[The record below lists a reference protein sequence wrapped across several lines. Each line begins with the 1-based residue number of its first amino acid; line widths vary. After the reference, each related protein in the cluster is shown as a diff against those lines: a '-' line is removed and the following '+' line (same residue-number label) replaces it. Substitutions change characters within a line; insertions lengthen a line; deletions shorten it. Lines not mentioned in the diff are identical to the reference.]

1 MQKINSNEE
10 KDEKDEKEVVEVK
23 SSLDFNS
30 STDINSDKSIPIR
43 LSKKII
49 WFLLILIS
57 LNHAFLY
64 ISPGML
70 SSCIS
75 RIKFELKLSDEKYG
89 MFGTINGFGSLLGS
103 IVFTLIIEKSNHKKL
118 MILVLFINCIC
129 HFAFY
134 LKLSYNI
141 LLFSRFLSGFVS
153 IFCFTYFP
161 MWVDKFGIN
170 KWVNFMQTVVQI
182 SKTFGNVLGYFIFF
196 ILGSLKWNYGF
207 LIESIVVT
215 IVIFFM
221 QLIPND
227 YYDKKYIDL
236 ERERDNK
243 PNLNI
248 DNGIISEEKETIMK
262 DIICNIPYVLLA
274 LYKGNRF
281 FIYVAIQFWFTNY
294 LQTILAVTERH
305 VIFLSYS
312 ITMIFASFIG
322 NIFGGIILG
331 LIGGPNS
338 KHSFIA
344 MFILQFI
351 SVLFGFFSN
360 SINSIYYFNGMMS
373 LYNFFNFA
381 SGMISINAGF
391 AIMPKTLKGIA
402 NGIFAVVLN
411 LIAFLPAPYGYA
423 YIKNIVGN
431 GRYVI
436 NVLMCYGMFGCVEL
450 IIADLYMRI
459 KKIKLY
465 RREFN
470 TIELNDN

>member
-1 MQKINSNEE
+1 MKNINSNEE
-10 KDEKDEKEVVEVK
+10 KEEKDEKEVVEVK
-23 SSLDFNS
+23 SSLDFNNS
-30 STDINSDKSIPIR
+30 SDNNSDKSLPPL
-43 LSKKII
+43 LSKTII
-49 WFLLILIS
+49 WLLLILIS

-70 SSCIS
+70 SSCIT

-118 MILVLFINCIC
+118 IILVLFINCLC

-141 LLFSRFLSGFVS
+141 LLFSRFLSGFVT

-170 KWVNFMQTVVQI
+170 HWVNFMQTVVQI
-182 SKTFGNVLGYFIFF
+182 SKTFGNILGYFIFF
-196 ILGSLKWNYGF
+196 ILGSIKWNYGF
-207 LIESIVVT
+207 LIESILVT
-215 IVIFFM
+215 VVIFFM

-236 ERERDNK
+236 EREKSVKQNSNTDNELV
-243 PNLNI
+243 NQ
-248 DNGIISEEKETIMK
+248 EKETIKK
-262 DIICNIPYVLLA
+262 DIICNIPYILLG

-294 LQTILAVTERH
+294 LQTTLSVTERH

-338 KHSFIA
+338 KHSFVA

-351 SVLFGFFSN
+351 SVVFGFFSN
-360 SINSIYYFNGMMS
+360 NINSIYYFNGMMS

-391 AIMPKTLKGIA
+391 AIMPKTLKGTA

-423 YIKNIVGN
+423 YIKRIVGN

-436 NVLMCYGMFGCVEL
+436 NILMCYGMFGCVEL
-450 IIADLYMRI
+450 IIADLYMRA
-459 KKIKLY
+459 KKIKIYKRDFGAIQLD
-465 RREFN
+465 
-470 TIELNDN
+470 DN

>member
-1 MQKINSNEE
+1 MKKASSSNEE
-10 KDEKDEKEVVEVK
+10 KDEKEEVQVK
-23 SSLDFNS
+23 SSLDFNQ
-30 STDINSDKSIPIR
+30 TIDNNNDKSLQIV

-49 WFLLILIS
+49 WILLILIS

-70 SSCIS
+70 SSCITQ
-75 RIKFELKLSDEKYG
+75 IKFELKLSDEKFG

-103 IVFTLIIEKSNHKKL
+103 IAFTLIIEKSNHKRL
-118 MILVLFINCIC
+118 IIFVLFINCIC

-141 LLFSRFLSGFVS
+141 LLFSRFLSGFVT

-161 MWVDKFGIN
+161 MWVDKFGILN
-170 KWVNFMQTVVQI
+170 WVNFMQTVVQI

-196 ILGSLKWNYGF
+196 ILGSRKWNYGF
-207 LIESIVVT
+207 LIESILVT
-215 IVIFFM
+215 ILIFFM
-221 QLIPND
+221 HLIPND

-236 ERERDNK
+236 ERENK
-243 PNLNI
+243 SNINI
-248 DNGIISEEKETIMK
+248 DNGIVMNEEKETIMK
-262 DIICNIPYVLLA
+262 DILCNIPYILLG

-281 FIYVAIQFWFTNY
+281 FIYVAIQFWFSNY
-294 LQTILAVTERH
+294 LQTTLLVNERH
-305 VIFLSYS
+305 VIFFSYS
-312 ITMIFASFIG
+312 ITMILASFIG
-322 NIFGGIILG
+322 NIFGGIILS

-344 MFILQFI
+344 MCFLQAI
-351 SVLFGFFSN
+351 SVFFGLLSN
-360 SINSIYYFNGMMS
+360 KINSVYYFNGMMS

-391 AIMPKTLKGIA
+391 AIMPKSIKGIA

-411 LIAFLPAPYGYA
+411 LIAFLPAPYAYA
-423 YIKNIVGN
+423 YIKGIVGD
-431 GRYVI
+431 GKYVI
-436 NVLMCYGMFGCVEL
+436 NILMYYGIFGCIEL

-459 KKIKLY
+459 KKVKLY
-465 RREFN
+465 KREFSDVK
-470 TIELNDN
+470 LND